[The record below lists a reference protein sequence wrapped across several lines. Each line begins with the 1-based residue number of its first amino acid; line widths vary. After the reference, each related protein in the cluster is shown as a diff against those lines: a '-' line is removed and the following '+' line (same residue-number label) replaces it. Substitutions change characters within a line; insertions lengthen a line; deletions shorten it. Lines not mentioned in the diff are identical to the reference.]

1 MVNHMLR
8 TKTLFCRVKVLVF
21 KNVQSLFVACV
32 SDSFLKKKR
41 KEGDVVWTAVL
52 LSAAS
57 LGLSTTALDSH
68 SN

>member
-8 TKTLFCRVKVLVF
+8 TKTLFCHVRVLVF

>member
-8 TKTLFCRVKVLVF
+8 TKTLFCRIKVLVF

-32 SDSFLKKKR
+32 SDRILKKKK
-41 KEGDVVWTAVL
+41 KEGDIVSTAVL
-52 LSAAS
+52 LSADS